1 MRPGVP
7 NNPFFG
13 MEHSLFVSTN
23 LYLPT
28 FQVQMRKTV
37 ALDYAMGEV
46 GAIMKFII

>member
-13 MEHSLFVSTN
+13 MEHPLFVSTK

-28 FQVQMRKTV
+28 FQVQMRKTL
-37 ALDYAMGEV
+37 ALDYATGEV
-46 GAIMKFII
+46 GAITKFII